1 MKRWLNNMKFYGI
14 KDYNIKSGKEI
25 VKVIQT
31 VDHVSARW
39 FYVNKLKDGETF
51 IVDISSH
58 ELNGMQATNLLHG
71 GVEFHTFEGVTEYL
85 EIT

>member
-1 MKRWLNNMKFYGI
+1 MKFYGI
-14 KDYNIKSGKEI
+14 KDYNIKGGKEI
-25 VKVIQT
+25 VTVIQT

-58 ELNGMQATNLLHG
+58 ELNGMQATNLLHSG
-71 GVEFHTFEGVTEYL
+71 IDFHTFEGETEYL
-85 EIT
+85 KIEEVAK